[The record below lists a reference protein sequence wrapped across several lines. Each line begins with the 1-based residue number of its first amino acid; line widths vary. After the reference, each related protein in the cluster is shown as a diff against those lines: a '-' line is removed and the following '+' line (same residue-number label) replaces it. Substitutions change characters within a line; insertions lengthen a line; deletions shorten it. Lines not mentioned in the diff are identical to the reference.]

1 MGAINQGD
9 VATVNSCGFAEFA
22 GGVVAQVGGNVHLRV
37 GGAHSVKEGVTG
49 TTAEGNP
56 ANRLVGTA
64 RDAQPAGGG
73 RQGRREAFC
82 KLLEGDFFGQGA
94 EAAGAYRVFLFVKY
108 LGLCFSERF
117 AVNQADSVT
126 ECFVHAFNGG
136 ICVGVRAEQSASAFD
151 KGVQYIALVVAV
163 GDELCAAEQQ
173 RVMGDEQLRAFGYGF
188 FSGGGEGVYCEEDGT
203 HFSGATSGDEAG
215 CVPSGGKLRREERV
229 EGIDDFCKGGGF

>member
-49 TTAEGNP
+49 TTAEGD
-56 ANRLVGTA
+56 AADRLVGA
-64 RDAQPAGGG
+64 SGDAQATGG
-73 RQGRREAFC
+73 RGQCRSEAFC

-94 EAAGAYRVFLFVKY
+94 EATGAYRVFLLVEH
-108 LGLCFSERF
+108 LGLRFGERF

-136 ICVGVRAEQSASAFD
+136 ICVGVRAEQAASAFD
-151 KGVQYIALVVAV
+151 EGMQNVALVVAV
-163 GDELCAAEQQ
+163 RDELCAAEQQ
-173 RVMGDEQLRAFGYGF
+173 RVVGDE
-188 FSGGGEGVYCEEDGT
+188 
-203 HFSGATSGDEAG
+203 
-215 CVPSGGKLRREERV
+215 
-229 EGIDDFCKGGGF
+229 